1 MRALFK
7 PDYILIWV
15 LLGLVGLFSI
25 LAPDFRQVGNLFEI
39 LRSCSL
45 IALMILGVTWLVAS
59 GEIDVSF
66 PNIAAFA
73 SIMTAYCIKIGVPW
87 SLTIFIA
94 PISAIPFGILSAVL
108 INTFNFPALIAT
120 IAVASV
126 ATSVASI
133 FNNGQPLYLAQ
144 SSDFV
149 EFIVYGK
156 LFGIFPV
163 LFLIVLAL
171 FLFAQWL
178 QNNTTI
184 GQHLYALGENR
195 RAALEAGISEK
206 RIIMNIFVLSALLAG
221 VSGVLLAASFSS
233 GQPRIGGSFFIDGL
247 TAVFLGSLV
256 IKFGRPNVLGSL
268 FGAVIIATLSN
279 GITILGIPFYAGTIA
294 KGLLMVLCVG
304 VMVWQRSK
312 LANTSAS
319 RAG

>member
-1 MRALFK
+1 
-7 PDYILIWV
+7 
-15 LLGLVGLFSI
+15 
-25 LAPDFRQVGNLFEI
+25 
-39 LRSCSL
+39 
-45 IALMILGVTWLVAS
+45 MILGVTWLVAS

-156 LFGIFPV
+156 LFGIFPI

-256 IKFGRPNVLGSL
+256 IMFGRPNVLGSL